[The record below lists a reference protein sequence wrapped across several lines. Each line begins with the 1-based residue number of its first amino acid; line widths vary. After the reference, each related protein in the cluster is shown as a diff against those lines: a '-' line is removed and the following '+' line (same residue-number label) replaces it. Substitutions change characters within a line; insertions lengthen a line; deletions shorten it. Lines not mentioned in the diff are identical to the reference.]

1 MRNAAFMAVA
11 IVLIL
16 LQANLY
22 RVLGMLHLHGV
33 TPSLVLPLVIF
44 LGVHEPSMARGALL
58 AFGSGYALDLCSGS
72 PIGLF
77 TFISVAIWWLSRVAG
92 VRLTAQTVLTRMSLA
107 FGFSVVETSM
117 VLILLAVFGSDTK
130 RPLEVGTVLVMRA
143 ASTAIFSPFVFKL
156 AQRLHQGGTPARP
169 AEEAAT

>member
-1 MRNAAFMAVA
+1 MAVA

-22 RVLGMLHLHGV
+22 RVLGNLHLHGI

-44 LGVHEPSMARGALL
+44 LGVHEPSMARGATL

-72 PIGLF
+72 PIGMF

-107 FGFSVVETSM
+107 VAFSVGEK
-117 VLILLAVFGSDTK
+117 G
-130 RPLEVGTVLVMRA
+130 VGAILVMR
-143 ASTAIFSPFVFKL
+143 
-156 AQRLHQGGTPARP
+156 RLR
-169 AEEAAT
+169 